1 MYSTSS
7 KQSTIATSYKQKQR
21 SPYYIKVYQLQY
33 KGSLD
38 LNDLFSKQK
47 SVDFLYHHQQSK

>member
-1 MYSTSS
+1 MYSTSA
-7 KQSTIATSYKQKQR
+7 KQSKTALPYNQKQR

-38 LNDLFSKQK
+38 LNELFTKQK
-47 SVDFLYHHQQSK
+47 IVDFLYHQQSK